1 MSTICRSPRTIAVVA
16 SSCAVA
22 ACAVPPPRGPTVMA
36 LPREGQSLT
45 VFQQQDQQ
53 CRNHAAAAI
62 GFLPPG
68 QGGTQAAVGS
78 AAVGTVLGAAAGA
91 AIGAAAGN
99 PGAGAAIG
107 GATGLVGGTAVGANN
122 AAASEFDLQTRYN
135 IAYSQCMYAFGNTV
149 TNPPVAYA
157 FGGPWYG
164 SADPWGGP
172 WYDWGAPGFVGGG
185 IVFSRGPGFN
195 FDHFRRDFHDGGFH
209 GGFHGGGFHGGGFH
223 GGGFHGGGF
232 RGGGF
237 HGGGFHGGGSHGGG
251 HH

>member
-1 MSTICRSPRTIAVVA
+1 
-16 SSCAVA
+16 
-22 ACAVPPPRGPTVMA
+22 MA
-36 LPREGQSLT
+36 LPAEGKSLA
-45 VFQQQDQQ
+45 VFEQEDQQ

-62 GFLPPG
+62 GFVQPG
-68 QGGTQAAVGS
+68 QADTQVAVGS

-157 FGGPWYG
+157 FADPWYAYAG
-164 SADPWGGP
+164 PWGGP
-172 WYDWGAPGFVGGG
+172 WYDWGAPGFVGGAIFIG
-185 IVFSRGPGFN
+185 AGPGF
-195 FDHFRRDFHDGGFH
+195 HRLHHFH
-209 GGFHGGGFHGGGFH
+209 GSGFHGGGHFHH
-223 GGGFHGGGF
+223 
-232 RGGGF
+232 
-237 HGGGFHGGGSHGGG
+237 
-251 HH
+251 